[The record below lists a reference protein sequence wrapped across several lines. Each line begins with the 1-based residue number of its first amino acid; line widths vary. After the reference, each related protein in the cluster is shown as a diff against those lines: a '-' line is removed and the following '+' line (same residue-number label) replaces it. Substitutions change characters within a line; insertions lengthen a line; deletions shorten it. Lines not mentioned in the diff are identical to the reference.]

1 MTLTRTISLY
11 TVMDEFDD
19 YVHSELQNIE
29 ALQGTCRIY
38 DGTEGQ
44 TMNVPFFDQLAMNQ
58 TNFSAGNIPVI
69 DVNQRNVPIV
79 QANHHLKTTIGNA
92 YQTLFAYDVIAGH
105 ARQHALAIA
114 RFNDQL
120 KIDALIAADSDFTV
134 SNNNLITASGGFL
147 VKNLTDSGYKLIDN
161 GCTDSMISAYVSAKN
176 MPSFYNDPDFKSWD
190 QNSERP
196 LMDGPV
202 RRRRYDNV
210 DVRVLGSA
218 STANTLPPGGTVNS
232 NVYVLGYESLAV
244 AYNRR
249 PKSIVVQEEFEDR
262 VTVLSSA
269 TAGASVLLPEG
280 IVKIE
285 TTIDIPN

>member
-1 MTLTRTISLY
+1 
-11 TVMDEFDD
+11 MDEFDD

-29 ALQGTCRIY
+29 ALQGTCRTY

-44 TMNVPFFDQLAMNQ
+44 TMNVPFFDQLAMNE
-58 TNFSAGNIPVI
+58 TNFSAGNIPVV

-114 RFNDQL
+114 RFNDKL
-120 KIDALIAADSDFTV
+120 KLDALLAADAEFTV
-134 SNNNLITASGGFL
+134 GNNNLITASSGFL
-147 VKNLTDSGYKLIDN
+147 VKHLTDADYKLIDN

-176 MPSFYNDPDFKSWD
+176 MPSFTNDPDFKSWD

-196 LMDGPV
+196 LMDGP
-202 RRRRYDNV
+202 RRSRMYNGV
-210 DVRVLGSA
+210 DMRVLGSA
-218 STANTLPPGGTVNS
+218 SPANTLAPGGTVNS
-232 NVYVLGYESLAV
+232 NVYVVGYESMAV

-249 PKSIVVQEEFEDR
+249 PKSIVVSEEHEDR
-262 VTVLSSA
+262 ITVLSSA

-280 IVKIE
+280 IVKID